1 MFGFFN
7 KVPSIS
13 VNELQEKIK
22 EPLTLLDV
30 RTPNEYR
37 SGHITKAKNVPLN
50 KVTSYKGSSTEPIYV
65 ICQSG
70 MRSKKATKMLQK
82 SGYEAVNVRGGM
94 SQWTGQIRGGK

>member
-7 KVPSIS
+7 KVASIS
-13 VNELQEKIK
+13 VKELQEKIN

-37 SGHITKAKNVPLN
+37 SGHIKKAKNIPLN
-50 KVTSYKGSSTEPIYV
+50 KVNSYKGNSNDLIYV

-70 MRSKKATKMLQK
+70 MRSKKAAKVLQK
-82 SGYEAVNVRGGM
+82 NGFKVVNVRGGM
-94 SQWTGQIRGGK
+94 SQWTGQIQGGK